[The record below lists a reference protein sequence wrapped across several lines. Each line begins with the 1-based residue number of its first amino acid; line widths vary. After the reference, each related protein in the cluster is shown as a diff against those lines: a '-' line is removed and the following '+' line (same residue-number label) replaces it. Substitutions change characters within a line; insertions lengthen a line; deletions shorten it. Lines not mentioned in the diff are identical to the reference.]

1 MCDEKSKSCP
11 RNGWICA
18 STPKIRSESW
28 RTSIWWVFKE
38 SSCHKTLT
46 WLLCDLLANQN
57 VFLSKKKQ
65 KMNSLQKQIEDAG
78 LRLHNAELNKSK
90 FVPINEITSEKIAA
104 HLAELK
110 VRSF

>member
-1 MCDEKSKSCP
+1 M
-11 RNGWICA
+11 
-18 STPKIRSESW
+18 PKTFHS
-28 RTSIWWVFKE
+28 
-38 SSCHKTLT
+38 
-46 WLLCDLLANQN
+46 
-57 VFLSKKKQ
+57 LSLSLEQ

-110 VRSF
+110 VTVVRY

>member
-1 MCDEKSKSCP
+1 MNSSDELIDYLTELKRTCETN
-11 RNGWICA
+11 RNF
-18 STPKIRSESW
+18 S
-28 RTSIWWVFKE
+28 
-38 SSCHKTLT
+38 L
-46 WLLCDLLANQN
+46 
-57 VFLSKKKQ
+57 KQ

-110 VRSF
+110 VRLEVLRNRMQIRG